1 LPETL
6 PVKITIEKLVYG
18 GDGLARLAPE
28 PGRERGKTVFVPFV
42 LPGEVAEVAT
52 VESKP
57 GFERAKLTQV
67 VTASEKRIAA
77 GCQYY
82 GACGGCHYQHVSYED
97 QLAFKSEIL
106 RETLLRTAKLD
117 WADGIRAHPSPAWAY
132 RNRTRMRMQHA
143 PFALGYFKFASH
155 ELLPVSSC
163 PISSELIDRAIAA
176 TWELGRAG
184 KLPES
189 LREIEFFANAANDKL
204 LLEVFVESKSVES
217 KSGEPS
223 GAENASIT
231 SIPSITPIDVKA
243 LGDAF
248 AAALPEL
255 AGIAFFATRVRRDE
269 CVADDGGPLHTYGT
283 PELRYATT
291 AGEFRVSA
299 GSFFQT
305 NRFLTDKLIEL
316 ATKDRAGRLALDLY
330 AGAGLFTLP
339 LAQTFEK
346 VVAVESSLP
355 SVKDLHANAPEN
367 VRIFQSTTER
377 YLEQL
382 PKKMKPDLVMV
393 DPPRAGLG
401 ERVARKLAELAAP
414 RLTYLSC
421 DPATLSRDLRLLLE
435 SGYRTEQVHMIDLF
449 PQTFHIESL
458 VQLVR

>member
-1 LPETL
+1 M
-6 PVKITIEKLVYG
+6 KITIEKLVYG

-42 LPGEVAEVAT
+42 LPGEVAEVT
-52 VESKP
+52 TMESKP
-57 GFERAKLTQV
+57 GFERAQLDALV
-67 VTASEKRIAA
+67 IASEKRIEP

-82 GACGGCHYQHVSYED
+82 GACGGCHYQHIRHED
-97 QLAFKSEIL
+97 QLNYKSEIL

-117 WADGIRAHPSPAWAY
+117 WTDAIRAHPSQHLSQTWNY
-132 RNRTRMRMQHA
+132 RNRTRMRVQHA

-155 ELLPVSSC
+155 ELLAVASC
-163 PISSELIDRAIAA
+163 PISSELINRAIAA

-184 KLPES
+184 KLPKTV
-189 LREIEFFANAANDKL
+189 REIEFFVNAADDKL
-204 LLEVFVESKSVES
+204 LLEVFFQVDRVETKT
-217 KSGEPS
+217 GETPAATA
-223 GAENASIT
+223 AETTPASDPN
-231 SIPSITPIDVKA
+231 SPIDTKA
-243 LGDAF
+243 VGEAF

-255 AGIAFFATRVRRDE
+255 QGVAFFGTRMRRDE
-269 CVADDGGPLHTYGT
+269 VVCDDAGPLLTSGT
-283 PELRYATT
+283 PELRYATA

-316 ATKDRAGRLALDLY
+316 VTNDRAGKLALDLY
-330 AGAGLFTLP
+330 AGVGLFTVP
-339 LAQTFEK
+339 LAKTFEK
-346 VVAVESSLP
+346 VVAVESSLA

-367 VRIFQSTTER
+367 VRVFQSTTER

-382 PKKMKPDLVMV
+382 PKKIKPELVVV

-401 ERVARKLAELAAP
+401 EKVARKLAELAAP

-435 SGYRTEQVHMIDLF
+435 SGYRTEQVHVIDLF

>member
-1 LPETL
+1 
-6 PVKITIEKLVYG
+6 VKITIEKLVYG

-57 GFERAKLTQV
+57 GFERAKLTQL
-67 VTASEKRIAA
+67 VTASDKRIAS

-82 GACGGCHYQHVSYED
+82 GACGGCHYQHASYED

-117 WADGIRAHPSPAWAY
+117 WPDGIRAHPSPAWNY
-132 RNRTRMRMQHA
+132 RNRSRMRMQHA

-155 ELLPVSSC
+155 ELLPVASC
-163 PISSELIDRAIAA
+163 PISSELLNRAIAV

-189 LREIEFFANAANDKL
+189 LREIEFFANAADDKL
-204 LLEVFVESKSVES
+204 LLEVFVEAKGVEP
-217 KSGEPS
+217 KGLEAKKTAAP
-223 GAENASIT
+223 GTAVT
-231 SIPSITPIDVKA
+231 SIISSDVKA
-243 LGDAF
+243 VGDAF

-255 AGIAFFATRVRRDE
+255 GGIAFFATHVRRDE
-269 CVADDGGPLHTYGT
+269 CVADEGGPLHTYGT

-305 NRFLTDKLIEL
+305 NRFLTDKLLEL
-316 ATKDRAGRLALDLY
+316 ATKDRAGKLALDLY
-330 AGAGLFTLP
+330 AGAGLFTVP
-339 LAQTFEK
+339 LAKTFEK
-346 VVAVESSLP
+346 VVAVESSLA
-355 SVKDLHANAPEN
+355 SVTDLHANVPPN

-382 PKKMKPDLVMV
+382 PKKMKPDLVVV

-401 ERVARKLAELAAP
+401 ERVVRKLAELAAP

-435 SGYRTEQVHMIDLF
+435 SGYRTEQVHMLDLF